1 MNRADRENFKRM
13 AIGFCLICVLS
24 ITLHVYLIKK
34 GVIEPYRM
42 KPVYTVEETQNNGA
56 LLEQGQIVIG
66 EVSATSYDRFYVK
79 TDKLNQ
85 PFLLGQ
91 LQAPEVGA
99 HVRVVYA
106 PGRPP
111 VALKIE
117 NAAL

>member
-13 AIGFCLICVLS
+13 AIGFCMICVLS
-24 ITLHVYLIKK
+24 AGLHIYLIKK

-42 KPVYTVEETQNNGA
+42 KPVYTVEESQNDGA
-56 LLEQGQIVIG
+56 LLAQGKIVIG
-66 EVSATSYDRFYVK
+66 EVSATSYDRFYIK
-79 TDKLNQ
+79 TQQVNQ

-91 LQAPEVGA
+91 LTAPAVGS

-117 NAAL
+117 TAAP